1 MDCTIFLVAVNT
13 VVFLVL
19 SFGGMTEDALYML
32 QHGAMYLPYFFEK
45 QEYYRI
51 LTSLFLHFGFAHLV
65 GNMVTLLIM
74 GKYVE
79 PIIGKIRF
87 ICIYLLSGIVGNVCS
102 MTGEWVT
109 QDYAISAGASGAI
122 FGITG
127 ALLALTILCRGRIR
141 DITKQSMMIMIG
153 ISLFMG
159 FTNQGVDNVA
169 HIGGL
174 LTGMLLT
181 FVLCPRRTLKI

>member
-1 MDCTIFLVAVNT
+1 MNCTIFLVVLN
-13 VVFLVL
+13 VVIFFIL
-19 SFGGMTEDALYML
+19 SFGGMTEDGIYML
-32 QHGAMYLPYFFEK
+32 QHGAMYLPYFLEK

-51 LTSLFLHFGFAHLV
+51 ITSLFLHFGFSHLA

-79 PIIGKIRF
+79 PVIGKLRF
-87 ICIYLLSGIVGNVCS
+87 ASIYLLSGIVGNIFS
-102 MTGEWVT
+102 MIGEWFT
-109 QDYAISAGASGAI
+109 EEYAISAGASGAI

-127 ALLALTILCRGRIR
+127 ALLMLTILCRGRIR
-141 DITKQSMMIMIG
+141 DITRQSMIIMIG

-159 FTNQGVDNVA
+159 FTNQGVDNIA

-174 LTGMLLT
+174 LSGMLFT
-181 FVLCPRRTLKI
+181 FLICPKKSLKM